1 MSEGGYKQILVI
13 DDEKEIAALV
23 TEALAT
29 APQRKVLNAGTPSEA
44 YMRALTHR
52 FDLVVTDFRMPKT
65 DGVDLIK
72 SIRSQKLNTNVP
84 VLIISGFPQD
94 VERKMLQMADYE
106 ILAKPFNI
114 DDLSSA
120 AERLLSL
127 EKSRPIKKTQF
138 DIEILNEYIN
148 SAYSTI
154 RALTGE
160 QSIKADKPF
169 IAKKD
174 EALKADITALIN
186 IQASKFSGTI
196 ALSFPE
202 ATYLKLVAGLTK
214 VEQVT
219 ITDEN
224 SKTAGSIVSLIN
236 GQARAALAEKGRSL
250 SEASPLIVTG
260 KDHSLHTPEHS
271 LTMVVPI
278 RADIG
283 EFSLL
288 AIAN

>member
-23 TEALAT
+23 TEALAIS
-29 APQRKVLNAGTPSEA
+29 PKRKILNAGTPSEA
-44 YMRALTHR
+44 YMRGLTHR

-65 DGVDLIK
+65 NGVDLIK

-84 VLIISGFPQD
+84 VLIISGYPEE
-94 VERKMLQMADYE
+94 VEAKMAQMADFE
-106 ILAKPFNI
+106 ILAKPFDIELLNQ
-114 DDLSSA
+114 A

-127 EKSRPIKKTQF
+127 EKSRPLKKTQF

-148 SAYSTI
+148 SAYATI

-160 QSIKADKPF
+160 QVINAEKPF
-169 IAKKD
+169 ISKKD
-174 EALKADITALIN
+174 DALKADITAFIN
-186 IQASKFSGTI
+186 IQTSKFSGSI

-202 ATYLKLVAGLTK
+202 KTYLKLVAGLTK
-214 VEQVT
+214 VEQT
-219 ITDEN
+219 QISDEN
-224 SKTAGSIVSLIN
+224 SKTAGSIISLIN

-278 RADIG
+278 RAAIG